1 MNSIITPD
9 FLLLSTLFLTTLNL
23 LAPFI
28 SKSDSRSR
36 NSLLI
41 IISCFFFIN
50 ILIIDWLFLKGVR
63 VQLSVNV
70 IGNFSLGFH
79 LEPLSLIFLT
89 LISTLWIC
97 ALIYTIQYLKINII
111 GNSSHFLF
119 FLNLSVLAGIMI
131 ALSSNLFTMFT
142 FYEILTLSTAP
153 LIGHSGGDKIIS
165 GMSKYLKIL
174 VIAGAILFLPA
185 VMVIYTRVGHGNFI
199 SHGFLANYF
208 SPAQAMILFFMFIF
222 GIAKA
227 ALLPMHQWLPAAM
240 VAHYP
245 VSALLHAVIVVKSGL
260 FCIYK
265 ILLYVFGLKYLHTI
279 FSDLNIAIWIPA
291 FTILYSSFKA
301 LQSNN
306 IKKILAYSTI
316 NQLGIALL
324 SAFMFTS
331 KSMGAAILHL
341 CSHSFTKICLFYAM
355 GCIYSLKKT
364 AQASD
369 LLGVAAEMPKTSFI
383 IVLASLSLIGI
394 PPFGGFISKFYI
406 MLAAVQQDQLLV
418 ITILA
423 LSTLFS
429 ALYLTKLISFIYK
442 PVDDIVN
449 SGEFGARS
457 DGVTPIYN
465 RQALSNNVTKFSSI
479 DYNLP
484 SLSREHSLPTPIFIS
499 LIICTSGVILFYF
512 VQIFIKKFLIYI
524 A

>member
-1 MNSIITPD
+1 MFSPN
-9 FLLLSTLFLTTLNL
+9 FLFFSTLFLASLNL
-23 LAPFI
+23 ITPFI
-28 SKSDSRSR
+28 SRNDNRIR

-50 ILIIDWLFLKGVR
+50 ILIINWLFLKGIR
-63 VQLSVNV
+63 AQQSINL
-70 IGNFSLGFH
+70 IGNFSLGLH
-79 LEPLSLIFLT
+79 LEALGLIFVT
-89 LISTLWIC
+89 LISFLWIC

-111 GNSSHFLF
+111 HNSSNFLF
-119 FLNLSVLAGIMI
+119 FLNFSVLAGVMI
-131 ALSSNLFTMFT
+131 ALSSNLLTMFT
-142 FYEILTLSTAP
+142 FYEILTLATAP

-165 GMSKYLKIL
+165 GMYKYLKTLI
-174 VIAGAILFLPA
+174 IAGAILFLPA
-185 VMVIYTRVGHGNFI
+185 LMIIYTKVGHGNFI
-199 SHGFLANYF
+199 THGFVGNYF
-208 SPAQAMILFFMFIF
+208 SPNQTIILFFMFIF

-227 ALLPMHQWLPAAM
+227 ALLPVHQWLPAAM

-265 ILLYVFGLKYLHTI
+265 ILLYVFGLKYLHSVFTE
-279 FSDLNIAIWIPA
+279 LNIAIWVPA

-301 LQSNN
+301 LQSDN

-355 GCIYSLKKT
+355 GCIYSLKKS
-364 AQASD
+364 AQAVD

-394 PPFGGFISKFYI
+394 PPFGGFVSKFYI
-406 MLAAVQQDQLLV
+406 ILAAVQQDQLLV
-418 ITILA
+418 VTVLA

-429 ALYLTKLISFIYK
+429 ALYLTKLILFLYK
-442 PVDDIVN
+442 AGDHNFKSVI
-449 SGEFGARS
+449 
-457 DGVTPIYN
+457 
-465 RQALSNNVTKFSSI
+465 L
-479 DYNLP
+479 
-484 SLSREHSLPTPIFIS
+484 EHSLPTPIFIS
-499 LIICTSGVILFYF
+499 LIICTSSVILFYF
-512 VQIFIKKFLIYI
+512 IQIYIKKFLIYI